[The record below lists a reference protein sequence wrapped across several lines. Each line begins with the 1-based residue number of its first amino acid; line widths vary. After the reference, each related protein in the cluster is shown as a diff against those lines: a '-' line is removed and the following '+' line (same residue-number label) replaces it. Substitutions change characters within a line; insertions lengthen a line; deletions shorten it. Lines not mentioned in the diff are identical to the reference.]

1 MGPPPTLG
9 RTGGSDS
16 LHPRPPHEPSRAE
29 VDSGPPQ
36 TPLLAPASPAG
47 LRQPDPAP
55 PAGPPASPAQ
65 PSPPARSRRG
75 ARPPPRR
82 SPGPSL
88 LRLRYAGSLAIEG
101 PYCGFSHTARP
112 VARCKMRRRAGRGGK
127 AGSRARNRPVETAIF
142 SCSPTHRSDARDV
155 RATSGS
161 ATTRPAASGSRLP
174 LLCFRCV
181 TADPPCGFRLPE
193 TEPLTLRER
202 LKAKI
207 VDQT

>member
-1 MGPPPTLG
+1 MGPPPTSG
-9 RTGGSDS
+9 RAVGSDW

-29 VDSGPPQ
+29 VDSGPTQ
-36 TPLLAPASPAG
+36 TPLLAPASPAEP
-47 LRQPDPAP
+47 RQPDPAP

-88 LRLRYAGSLAIEG
+88 LRLRSAGSLAFEG
-101 PYCGFSHTARP
+101 PYCGFPHTARP
-112 VARCKMRRRAGRGGK
+112 AASCKMRRRAGRGGK
-127 AGSRARNRPVETAIF
+127 ASSPARNRPVETAIF

-161 ATTRPAASGSRLP
+161 ATARPAASGPRLP
-174 LLCFRCV
+174 LRCFRCV
-181 TADPPCGFRLPE
+181 TADPSRGFRLPE
-193 TEPLTLRER
+193 TQPLTLTER
-202 LKAKI
+202 LKAMI
-207 VDQT
+207 MEQT